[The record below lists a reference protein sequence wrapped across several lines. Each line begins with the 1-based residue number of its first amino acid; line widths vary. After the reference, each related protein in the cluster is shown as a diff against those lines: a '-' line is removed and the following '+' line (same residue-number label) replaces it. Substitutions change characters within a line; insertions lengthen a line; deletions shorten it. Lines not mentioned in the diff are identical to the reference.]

1 MILSASRSAR
11 RPAGRPTGGCFL
23 PFLCAAALS
32 GAAATAHAAPDGAAL
47 FAQNCSACH
56 QAAGQGIPG
65 AFPALAGDVLV
76 QGPVTGAANVVLNGR
91 GGMPAFGG
99 YLSDETIASV
109 LTFVRSSWGN
119 KAPPITPDG
128 VASVR
133 ANTGADHPKN
143 TLQAH

>member
-1 MILSASRSAR
+1 MILSASRAPRRSLGGGTSGRVLSA
-11 RPAGRPTGGCFL
+11 
-23 PFLCAAALS
+23 LCAAAALS
-32 GAAATAHAAPDGAAL
+32 IAPSARAAPDGGAL
-47 FAQNCSACH
+47 FAQNCAACH

-76 QGPVTGAANVVLNGR
+76 QGPAPGAANVVLNGR

-119 KAPPITPDG
+119 KAPPITPEV
-128 VASVR
+128 VAAVR
-133 ANTGADHPKN
+133 ADTGAEHPKSA
-143 TLQAH
+143 LQAH